1 MATDRPPFPF
11 PPDPIIEEYKKHLDV
26 SLLLRNLERTP
37 QERLDAMI
45 SMIELVEEMR
55 RGLEARR

>member
-1 MATDRPPFPF
+1 MANERPPLPV
-11 PPDPIIEEYKKHLDV
+11 DPVIEEYKKHVDMT
-26 SLLLRNLERTP
+26 LLLRNLERTP

-55 RGLEARR
+55 RGLEARTRR

>member
-1 MATDRPPFPF
+1 MANDRPSL
-11 PPDPIIEEYKKHLDV
+11 PPDPVIEEYKKHVDMT
-26 SLLLRNLERTP
+26 LLLENLKRTP